1 MTDEQWLNVI
11 GVFIDPLSR
20 IHRPRLIVDDHVP
33 VEIHLSHTNMLAF
46 RLRLAR
52 WEATAEGNLR
62 RGGSPIPPV

>member
-1 MTDEQWLNVI
+1 MTDEQWLCVI
-11 GVFIDPLSR
+11 DEDR
-20 IHRPRLIVDDHVP
+20 IP